1 MHRLQCL
8 AEVRK
13 GSMISSELIKL
24 LVCPE
29 TKRPVSLADAATV
42 ERVNEQIR
50 SRAVKDR
57 SGAVV
62 EAEIEGGLMTDDL
75 RFLYP
80 VRDEIPVMLIDQAI
94 VIKEV

>member
-1 MHRLQCL
+1 
-8 AEVRK
+8 
-13 GSMISSELIKL
+13 MISNELLKL

-29 TKRPVSLADAATV
+29 TKRPVSLADTATV
-42 ERVNEQIR
+42 HRVNDLIR
-50 SRAVKDR
+50 SRTVKDR

-62 EAEIEGGLMTDDL
+62 EAEIEGGLLTEDQ

-94 VIKEV
+94 VLKET